1 MVEGK
6 VEVAYKQVA
15 VVEHFFNIIYRCA
28 SIQIYGPFIKEL
40 RKYSNV

>member
-28 SIQIYGPFIKEL
+28 SIQIYMAHL
-40 RKYSNV
+40 